1 MIVDLTR
8 EETGALARL
17 LSQTINS
24 HRYPL
29 SPRIQ
34 TLKAILAKIT
44 PEPAREHSP
53 PPKVYAPRR
62 PALARRRRG
71 CH

>member
-1 MIVDLTR
+1 MIVGLTR

-44 PEPAREHSP
+44 PEPAREPLS
-53 PPKVYAPRR
+53 PPKVYTHPPSKGR
-62 PALARRRRG
+62 
-71 CH
+71 